1 MAVDDHAIKSLKTW
15 FDIAY
20 EDLKKEWK
28 SGQYER
34 LSDCPSFQTAAAY
47 RDAMNVLIKG
57 CYHPEVIEGQLKRML
72 DEELEIEGFWE
83 EK

>member
-28 SGQYER
+28 SG
-34 LSDCPSFQTAAAY
+34 
-47 RDAMNVLIKG
+47 I
-57 CYHPEVIEGQLKRML
+57 
-72 DEELEIEGFWE
+72 
-83 EK
+83 